1 MRLAGLGH
9 AAALG
14 HHRQGRAQDL
24 AAVAVRHDLTF
35 GVTGATPRLT
45 RVLGLSPV
53 RLLIIVVVALIV
65 LGPDKLP
72 QVAKQAGSL
81 WHSLRSLQQRVEDE
95 IREVAPDLPRSSDL
109 VRYARSPVSLLNQ
122 LADKAKA
129 EADTASADDAEAE
142 SASPSRSRWT
152 TSHLRCRTPSG
163 PRSPGATP
171 PSTDGGLR
179 RPRRRAA
186 PEPRTR

>member
-1 MRLAGLGH
+1 
-9 AAALG
+9 
-14 HHRQGRAQDL
+14 
-24 AAVAVRHDLTF
+24 
-35 GVTGATPRLT
+35 
-45 RVLGLSPV
+45 VLGLSPV

-129 EADTASADDAEAE
+129 EAA
-142 SASPSRSRWT
+142 
-152 TSHLRCRTPSG
+152 G
-163 PRSPGATP
+163 I
-171 PSTDGGLR
+171 GLSSE
-179 RPRRRAA
+179 
-186 PEPRTR
+186 PEPEPFTMDDEPPEVKDPERPPLSWGDPSLN

>member
-1 MRLAGLGH
+1 
-9 AAALG
+9 
-14 HHRQGRAQDL
+14 
-24 AAVAVRHDLTF
+24 
-35 GVTGATPRLT
+35 
-45 RVLGLSPV
+45 VLGLSPV

-122 LADKAKA
+122 LADKAKS
-129 EADTASADDAEAE
+129 EVIGDGLTNTTADRAPTEFRLEED
-142 SASPSRSRWT
+142 
-152 TSHLRCRTPSG
+152 
-163 PRSPGATP
+163 P
-171 PSTDGGLR
+171 PEVKDPE
-179 RPRRRAA
+179 RP
-186 PEPRTR
+186 PLSWGDPTLN

>member
-1 MRLAGLGH
+1 
-9 AAALG
+9 
-14 HHRQGRAQDL
+14 
-24 AAVAVRHDLTF
+24 VF
-35 GVTGATPRLT
+35 
-45 RVLGLSPV
+45 GLSPV
-53 RLLIIVVVALIV
+53 RLLIIVVVALVV

-129 EADTASADDAEAE
+129 EGAGDEAASTATE
-142 SASPSRSRWT
+142 
-152 TSHLRCRTPSG
+152 
-163 PRSPGATP
+163 
-171 PSTDGGLR
+171 
-179 RPRRRAA
+179 
-186 PEPRTR
+186 PEPEPEAFTVDDEPHEVKDPERPPLSWGDPSLN

>member
-1 MRLAGLGH
+1 M
-9 AAALG
+9 
-14 HHRQGRAQDL
+14 
-24 AAVAVRHDLTF
+24 
-35 GVTGATPRLT
+35 
-45 RVLGLSPV
+45 LGLSPV

-129 EADTASADDAEAE
+129 EAAGI
-142 SASPSRSRWT
+142 RLT
-152 TSHLRCRTPSG
+152 TG
-163 PRSPGATP
+163 
-171 PSTDGGLR
+171 
-179 RPRRRAA
+179 
-186 PEPRTR
+186 PEPEPFTMDDEPPEVQDPERPPLSWGDPSLN

>member
-1 MRLAGLGH
+1 
-9 AAALG
+9 
-14 HHRQGRAQDL
+14 
-24 AAVAVRHDLTF
+24 
-35 GVTGATPRLT
+35 
-45 RVLGLSPV
+45 LGLSPV

-129 EADTASADDAEAE
+129 EAAGLRLTGEPEPEPFTMADEPPEVQDPER
-142 SASPSRSRWT
+142 P
-152 TSHLRCRTPSG
+152 
-163 PRSPGATP
+163 P
-171 PSTDGGLR
+171 PSWGDPSLN
-179 RPRRRAA
+179 
-186 PEPRTR
+186 

>member
-1 MRLAGLGH
+1 
-9 AAALG
+9 
-14 HHRQGRAQDL
+14 
-24 AAVAVRHDLTF
+24 
-35 GVTGATPRLT
+35 
-45 RVLGLSPV
+45 VLGLSPV

-129 EADTASADDAEAE
+129 EATGSGDDAEA
-142 SASPSRSRWT
+142 
-152 TSHLRCRTPSG
+152 G
-163 PRSPGATP
+163 
-171 PSTDGGLR
+171 
-179 RPRRRAA
+179 
-186 PEPRTR
+186 PEPEPFTLDDEPPEVKDPERPTLTWGDPSLN

>member
-1 MRLAGLGH
+1 
-9 AAALG
+9 
-14 HHRQGRAQDL
+14 
-24 AAVAVRHDLTF
+24 
-35 GVTGATPRLT
+35 
-45 RVLGLSPV
+45 VLGLSPV

-129 EADTASADDAEAE
+129 EAA
-142 SASPSRSRWT
+142 
-152 TSHLRCRTPSG
+152 G
-163 PRSPGATP
+163 I
-171 PSTDGGLR
+171 GLSSE
-179 RPRRRAA
+179 
-186 PEPRTR
+186 PEPDPFTMDDEPPEVKDPERPPLSWGDPSLN